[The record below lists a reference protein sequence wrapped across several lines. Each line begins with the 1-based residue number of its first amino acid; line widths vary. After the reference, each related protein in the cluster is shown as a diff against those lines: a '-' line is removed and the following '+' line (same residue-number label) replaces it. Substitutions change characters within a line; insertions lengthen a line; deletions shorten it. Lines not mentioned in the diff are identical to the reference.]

1 MANQPKTSARSGSR
15 RPRRRLDIWNKIAV
29 LILSVFLVGC
39 ISVFFVLVGIINDPN
54 GMRFSKDG
62 LSTLSNSRIFDDSG
76 NMIYEF
82 GSEIREDITYDQLPQ
97 SVIDAFLAVEDSR
110 YFEHSGFDL
119 PRFIAAGINN
129 LRKGDLSQGG
139 STLTMQMIDNAFTK
153 NQEEKLKQEAGT
165 SDLGTLEKI
174 KLKIQ
179 EIYLSLIAEQNID
192 KEAIMEFYLNRIWF
206 GSSGNTRGIQKAAKY
221 YFNKDV
227 SELNTSEAAFLA
239 GVVNAP
245 YTYNPLAN
253 RTDTESGI
261 DHLAAGTERRNTTLQ
276 LMLQHGYITEEEY
289 NLAKNTDL
297 ALSMNYIPQVS
308 NDANQA
314 YIDQTIDEVIN
325 LTGQDPAIIP
335 MDIYT
340 SLNTS
345 VQNEVDK
352 IMKGEIIDFPNEA
365 FDIGLSITNNTNGEI
380 IAVGPGRYYHS
391 DEIKRD
397 NSTTVM
403 QPGSIM
409 KPILGYSSAFDILG
423 WSTVHTVND
432 KATDFFKNGHIVQN
446 SDGRFDGRISLAYA
460 LGVSK
465 NTTALQTMFDLTK
478 ATGYDYW
485 IDFCRKLGFSE
496 DVCEQFN
503 EQYVIGSS
511 EMYASPVQ
519 MSSAYTMLANGGVR
533 VNAHRVR
540 RVIRRSD
547 KEEIAGNSTENE
559 LISTQAAYM
568 MSTLLEKVV
577 TGGYQNFNNILQ
589 NPNYTV
595 YGKSGTT
602 GWEETDGPQ
611 YGIPAGSIKDEW
623 SVAYTSA
630 FSIATWSGYL
640 PKDYVNGY
648 YITWPVLNQATA
660 FHINDYLTQ
669 FLQDYGDYHALDRP
683 DGISNYNGGLIKTE
697 DLAAGDPDAGK
708 AEETPKET
716 PTTPQEDPQQK
727 QACIASGGSYDN
739 GACSCPNGYELNGSA
754 CVPAVQEPQEPQP
767 SEAQTACEASGGSF
781 ANGACYCPEG
791 YEFSGSACIPAV
803 QQPIEPDPGTPEDP
817 DDITGWVIPWHHES
831 PWRRTYQ

>member
-1 MANQPKTSARSGSR
+1 MASNPKKSSRTGTR

-29 LILSVFLVGC
+29 VILSLFLVGC

-119 PRFIAAGINN
+119 PRFMAAGINN
-129 LRKGDLSQGG
+129 IRKGDLSQGG

-153 NQEEKLKQEAGT
+153 NQEEKLKEENGG
-165 SDLGTLEKI
+165 SLSTLEKI

-206 GSSGNTRGIQKAAKY
+206 GSAGNTRGIQKASKY
-221 YFNKDV
+221 YFNKNVED
-227 SELNTSEAAFLA
+227 LNTSEAAFLA

-253 RTDTESGI
+253 RTDTESGV
-261 DHLAAGTERRNTTLQ
+261 DHLAAATQRRNTTLA

-297 ALSMNYIPQVS
+297 ALAMNYVPVVS
-308 NDANQA
+308 SDANQA
-314 YIDQTIDEVIN
+314 YLDQTIEEVTR

-340 SLNTS
+340 SLNTA
-345 VQNEVDK
+345 VQSEVDK
-352 IMKGEIIDFPNEA
+352 IMKGEIIDFPDEL
-365 FDIGLSITNNTNGEI
+365 FDIGLCITNNTNGEI

-423 WSTVHTVND
+423 WSTLHMVND

-446 SDGRFDGRISLAYA
+446 SDGRFDGRISLEYA

-465 NTTALQTMFDLTK
+465 NTTALATMFDLTK

-485 IDFCRKLGFSE
+485 IDFCRKLGFDE

-511 EMYASPVQ
+511 DMYASPVQ
-519 MSSAYTMLANGGVR
+519 MSSAYTMLANNGVR

-547 KEEIAGNSTENE
+547 KEEIAGNTTETE
-559 LISTQAAYM
+559 LISAQAAYM

-577 TGGYQNFNNILQ
+577 TGGYQNFNNILM

-630 FSIATWSGYL
+630 FTIATWSGYL
-640 PKDYVNGY
+640 PKEYANGM

-669 FLQDYGDYHALDRP
+669 FLQTYGDYHALDRP
-683 DGISNYNGGLIKTE
+683 DGVSNYGNGGLIKTE
-697 DLAAGDPDAGK
+697 DLATGDPDSGRGN
-708 AEETPKET
+708 EQPVE
-716 PTTPQEDPQQK
+716 PQEDPQQK
-727 QACIASGGSYDN
+727 QACEASGGTYDN
-739 GACSCPNGYELNGSA
+739 GACSCPDGYELSGSA
-754 CVPAVQEPQEPQP
+754 CIPAVQEPQEPEP
-767 SEAQTACEASGGSF
+767 SEAQTACEASGGTFSG
-781 ANGACYCPEG
+781 NTCYCPEG
-791 YEFSGSACIPAV
+791 TDYVNGACVPIV
-803 QQPIEPDPGTPEDP
+803 QQPDEPTEPGDEDNSG
-817 DDITGWVIPWHHES
+817 ITGFVF
-831 PWRRTYQ
+831 PWREQLTRFLRG